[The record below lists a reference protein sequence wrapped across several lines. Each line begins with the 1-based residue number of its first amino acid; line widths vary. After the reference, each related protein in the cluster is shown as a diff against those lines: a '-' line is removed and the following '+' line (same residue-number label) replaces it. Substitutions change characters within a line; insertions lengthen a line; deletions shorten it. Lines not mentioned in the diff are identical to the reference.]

1 MTCNNK
7 GGCCDADNAAVLQA
21 LYGLKEMVTEW
32 DDEGESWTIVR
43 HRGWQVTVPE
53 PPASLVELVSVASRE
68 IYAACGFNSVLPG
81 QEG

>member
-32 DDEGESWTIVR
+32 DDEGESWLSMTEDTHPGTPARTQTRSPQPKQR
-43 HRGWQVTVPE
+43 HGRPMQIP
-53 PPASLVELVSVASRE
+53 SLRR
-68 IYAACGFNSVLPG
+68 
-81 QEG
+81 

>member
-32 DDEGESWTIVR
+32 DDEE
-43 HRGWQVTVPE
+43 E
-53 PPASLVELVSVASRE
+53 
-68 IYAACGFNSVLPG
+68 VLP
-81 QEG
+81 E